1 MPSHAAMKLNV
12 HAPPFYPTLGWK
24 TAITDDVIQAFNIP
38 YSPAVVNADGF
49 VILDQEFYTREV
61 PDEELFDPAFYPF
74 TQTDLRELEACDQM
88 NELLADL
95 ELLDMQE
102 ELHRK
107 LADKCHELKDN
118 RRSQESTI
126 WNILMKTSKDEE
138 AAFRALRNK
147 KLTPTHQQHAKSPRF
162 SRGLNQPRHCN

>member
-107 LADKCHELKDN
+107 LADKC
-118 RRSQESTI
+118 
-126 WNILMKTSKDEE
+126 
-138 AAFRALRNK
+138 
-147 KLTPTHQQHAKSPRF
+147 
-162 SRGLNQPRHCN
+162 

>member
-1 MPSHAAMKLNV
+1 MPSIKLNV
-12 HAPPFYPTLGWK
+12 HAPPFYPSLGWK
-24 TAITDDVIQAFNIP
+24 TPITDDVIESLNLP
-38 YSPAVVNADGF
+38 YSPAVVKADGF
-49 VILDQEFYTREV
+49 VILDQELHTREV

-88 NELLADL
+88 NELLAEL

-107 LADKCHELKDN
+107 LVDKCHELEDN

-126 WNILMKTSKDEE
+126 WNILMQPSKNEE
-138 AAFRALRNK
+138 AAFRSRRNK
-147 KLTPTHQQHAKSPRF
+147 TLTPTHQLHGKSPRLAR
-162 SRGLNQPRHCN
+162 SINQPRHLH